1 MAGHC
6 RPVLLPAGEA
16 PRWAVKNL
24 GTALGFEP
32 GLEFER
38 TELTL
43 REGDALVFYTDGV
56 SEAFNPQ
63 DECYGS
69 ERLLADAGAFAG
81 QSAPAITA
89 GLLQKVRAF
98 AGTRAAVRRHRDPGA
113 ESRRQCFGK
122 GGSRMTL
129 ELHATPEEV
138 MRAVEA
144 LQEFGQAQAGPGEDA
159 LRPRAGAGGMRQQ
172 HRQPR
177 LASATRGR
185 RSA

>member
-1 MAGHC
+1 MPAIAARCCC
-6 RPVLLPAGEA
+6 RAGEP

-43 REGDALVFYTDGV
+43 RAGDALIFYTDGV

-63 DECYGS
+63 DECYGND
-69 ERLLADAGAFAG
+69 RLLADAGVFAG

-98 AGTRAAVRRHRDPGA
+98 AGTRAAVRRHRHPGA
-113 ESRRQCFGK
+113 ESRRRFFGK
-122 GGSRMTL
+122 GGPRMTL

-144 LQEFGQAQAGPGEDA
+144 LQEFGQAQAGPGEGDSSA
-159 LRPRAGAGGMRQQ
+159 SRWRWRNAAATSSTTPC
-172 HRQPR
+172 
-177 LASATRGR
+177 SATRGR
-185 RSA
+185 SSR